1 MDLREL
7 RDFNKTAMKSIGD
20 VVAQYPDMSQVVNM
34 YFQQADLPP
43 PPSPGMLGCEL
54 IIFEL
59 SKCDVIAQVDD
70 RNGSIF
76 FSLKSSFLRLGSNIP
91 F

>member
-43 PPSPGMLGCEL
+43 PPSPGLLACEL

-59 SKCDVIAQVDD
+59 LRCDLIVEIYD
-70 RNGSIF
+70 
-76 FSLKSSFLRLGSNIP
+76 KMGSNL
-91 F
+91 FFL

>member
-7 RDFNKTAMKSIGD
+7 RDFNKSAMKSVGD

-43 PPSPGMLGCEL
+43 PPSPGML
-54 IIFEL
+54 
-59 SKCDVIAQVDD
+59 AW
-70 RNGSIF
+70 
-76 FSLKSSFLRLGSNIP
+76 
-91 F
+91 